1 MDIPLFTLM
10 LVSKW
15 EKTLA
20 DMFPHKIESLPRR
33 VEAVVVALGTVQ
45 KSIYG
50 GVWVSTYL
58 WPFTV
63 MNVTD
68 VGMEIS

>member
-1 MDIPLFTLM
+1 MDIPLSTLM

-33 VEAVVVALGTVQ
+33 VEAVIVALGTVQ
-45 KSIYG
+45 KKYIWGCLGIHILVAIYC
-50 GVWVSTYL
+50 
-58 WPFTV
+58 